1 MACALNMGGILHG
14 LLVALGRRAGLGLR
28 RRRLRV
34 GLGAGRAVLRRATSC
49 DAFAASLGS
58 SWPLASAAGVSP
70 VVEVGL
76 AAVGG
81 AFSPLGGASV
91 AMTARQASYTPR
103 AAQLASVAGLEE

>member
-1 MACALNMGGILHG
+1 MG
-14 LLVALGRRAGLGLR
+14 
-28 RRRLRV
+28 
-34 GLGAGRAVLRRATSC
+34 
-49 DAFAASLGS
+49 ASLGS
-58 SWPLASAAGVSP
+58 SWTLASAAAVSP

-103 AAQLASVAGLEE
+103 AAQLASVAGR